1 MRRIQ
6 GKMLLHVSEAVLKRH
21 AAQRNRIFGPE
32 GYHVEW
38 RHITGGAALPP
49 PPPRA
54 PGQGTRFESLPA
66 SLTFDFQVAAS
77 HP

>member
-1 MRRIQ
+1 
-6 GKMLLHVSEAVLKRH
+6 MLLHVSEAVLKRH

-38 RHITGGAALPP
+38 RLL
-49 PPPRA
+49 RA
-54 PGQGTRFESLPA
+54 PGHGTTFETLPA